1 MRIACAFLCATS
13 RYFMESSGM
22 YETTGNNTRD
32 ASWVSVETLS
42 VEYMN
47 QDHFF
52 LNYYYFSSKVN
63 VSSLK
68 FKNPTVLICVT
79 IQLQL
84 SI

>member
-1 MRIACAFLCATS
+1 
-13 RYFMESSGM
+13 M

-32 ASWVSVETLS
+32 ASQVSVETLF

-47 QDHFF
+47 QDHFV
-52 LNYYYFSSKVN
+52 FSSKVN

-68 FKNPTVLICVT
+68 FKNPTDLICVT

>member
-52 LNYYYFSSKVN
+52 SEIFLFSSNVN
-63 VSSLK
+63 V
-68 FKNPTVLICVT
+68 
-79 IQLQL
+79 
-84 SI
+84 

>member
-1 MRIACAFLCATS
+1 MKTNIRRKIRITFIILKLICMRIACAFLCATS

-52 LNYYYFSSKVN
+52 
-63 VSSLK
+63 
-68 FKNPTVLICVT
+68 
-79 IQLQL
+79 
-84 SI
+84 

>member
-52 LNYYYFSSKVN
+52 
-63 VSSLK
+63 
-68 FKNPTVLICVT
+68 
-79 IQLQL
+79 
-84 SI
+84 

>member
-47 QDHFF
+47 QDHFV
-52 LNYYYFSSKVN
+52 FSSKVN